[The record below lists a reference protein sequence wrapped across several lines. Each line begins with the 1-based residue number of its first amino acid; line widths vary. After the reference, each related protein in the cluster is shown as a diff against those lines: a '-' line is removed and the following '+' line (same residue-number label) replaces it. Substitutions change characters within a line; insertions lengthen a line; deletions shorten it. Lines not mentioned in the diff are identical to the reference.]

1 MREIILINIS
11 GEDRP
16 GLTAAITD
24 VLAPYNVSILDISQ
38 AVIHDN
44 LSLGLMIEVP
54 QESESSPVLKD
65 LLYRTNQLGL
75 TVRFTPV
82 NEENY
87 ENWVQGQGKKR
98 HIITMVGRK
107 IWARDLAR
115 VGQIIRDNALNIEF
129 INRLS
134 GRISFTNENIL
145 PRACIELT
153 VRGTPRDLTAMR
165 SEFLNISGELGVDIG
180 FQEDSPY
187 RRNRR
192 LVAFDMDSTLIG
204 AEVIDELAKRA
215 GAGEEVSLITEAA
228 MRGEIDFKESLRRRV
243 LTLKGLPESVLSEVA
258 AEIPLTEGAER
269 LIAVLKGLG
278 YKIAILSGGFTYF
291 GKRLKKLLGVD
302 YVYANELEIE
312 NGILTGRIKG
322 DIVDGAKKAELLKKI
337 AKKEKINLKQV
348 IAVGDGAND
357 LPMLDVA
364 GLGIAFHAKP
374 VVREEAEQAISN
386 LGLDAILYF
395 IGLRD
400 REAQL

>member
-16 GLTAAITD
+16 GLTAALTD
-24 VLAPYNVSILDISQ
+24 ILAPYNVPILDISQ
-38 AVIHDN
+38 AVIHDH
-44 LSLGLMIEVP
+44 LSLGLMIEIPP
-54 QESESSPVLKD
+54 QSESSPVLKD
-65 LLYRTNQLGL
+65 LLYRTHQLGL
-75 TVRFTPV
+75 TARFTPIS
-82 NEENY
+82 EENY
-87 ENWVQGQGKKR
+87 ESWVQGQGKKR
-98 HIITMVGRK
+98 HIITLVGRK

-115 VGQIIRDNALNIEF
+115 VSRVILDNELNIEF

-134 GRISFTNENIL
+134 GRISFTDKDVL
-145 PRACIELT
+145 PRACIELS
-153 VRGTPRDLTAMR
+153 VRGTPRDVTSMR
-165 SEFLNISGELGVDIG
+165 SEFLRISGELGVDIG

-215 GAGEEVSLITEAA
+215 GAGEEVSRITESA

-243 LTLKGLPESVLSEVA
+243 STLKGLPESVLADVA

-269 LIAVLKGLG
+269 LVAVLKGLG
-278 YKIAILSGGFTYF
+278 YTLAILSGGFTYF
-291 GKRLKKLLGVD
+291 GRRLQNLLGVD
-302 YVYANELEIE
+302 YMYANELEIVD
-312 NGILTGRIKG
+312 GVLTGRIKG

-337 AKKEKINLKQV
+337 AKKERISLKQV

-357 LPMLDVA
+357 LPMLDIA
-364 GLGIAFHAKP
+364 GLGVAFHAKP
-374 VVREEAEQAISN
+374 VVRQEAEQAISN
-386 LGLDAILYF
+386 LGLDALLYF

>member
-16 GLTAAITD
+16 GLTAALTEI
-24 VLAPYNVSILDISQ
+24 LAPYNVPILDISQ
-38 AVIHDN
+38 AVIHDH

-54 QESESSPVLKD
+54 PESESSPVLKD
-65 LLYRTNQLGL
+65 LLYRTHQLGL
-75 TVRFTPV
+75 TARFTPIS
-82 NEENY
+82 EKNY
-87 ENWVQGQGKKR
+87 ESWVQGQGKKR
-98 HIITMVGRK
+98 HIITLVGRK

-115 VGQIIRDNALNIEF
+115 VSRVILDNDLNIEF

-134 GRISFTNENIL
+134 GRISFTDKDVL
-145 PRACIELT
+145 PRACIELS
-153 VRGTPRDLTAMR
+153 VRGTPRDVTSMR
-165 SEFLNISGELGVDIG
+165 SEFLRISGELGVDIG

-215 GAGEEVSLITEAA
+215 GAGEKVSRITESA

-243 LTLKGLPESVLSEVA
+243 STLKGLPESVLAEVA

-269 LIAVLKGLG
+269 LVAVLKGLG
-278 YKIAILSGGFTYF
+278 YTLAILSGGFTYF
-291 GKRLKKLLGVD
+291 GRRLQNMLGVD
-302 YVYANELEIE
+302 YMYANELEIE
-312 NGILTGRIKG
+312 DGVLTGRIKG

-337 AKKEKINLKQV
+337 AKKERISLKQV

-357 LPMLDVA
+357 LPMLDIA
-364 GLGIAFHAKP
+364 GLGVAFHAKP
-374 VVREEAEQAISN
+374 VVRQEAEQAISN